1 MDYDDFT
8 SQGNNI
14 RQKEMQD
21 NTPNSCFSSN
31 KNLLDALREGKEE
44 AFEYI
49 FLKYYTNLYSY
60 AFRIL
65 NNESD
70 AKECVQNTFCHIWDI
85 RKSLNI
91 NDSVKSYLYRSVYNG
106 SIDIIRKKKVLE
118 KYEEKGFLDIYLY
131 GIVQNPEAEIKLL
144 GSETRKA
151 VQSSINSLP
160 KRCREIFIRCRVMGY
175 THAEIASSL
184 NISVKTVENQMT
196 IALTKLR
203 EKLKNFILF

>member
-1 MDYDDFT
+1 
-8 SQGNNI
+8 
-14 RQKEMQD
+14 MQD
-21 NTPNSCFSSN
+21 NTPNNFFSSN
-31 KNLLDALREGKEE
+31 KTLLDALKDGKEE
-44 AFEYI
+44 AYEYI

-70 AKECVQNTFCHIWDI
+70 TKECIQSTFCHLWDI

-91 NDSVKSYLYRSVYNG
+91 NDSLKSYLYRSVYNG
-106 SIDIIRKKKVLE
+106 CIDIIRKKRVLE
-118 KYEEKGFLDIYLY
+118 KYEEKGFLDIYMY
-131 GIVQNPEAEIKLL
+131 GVVQNPEAEIKLQ

-151 VQSSINSLP
+151 VQNSINSLP
-160 KRCREIFIRCRVMGY
+160 ERCREIFIRCRVMGY
-175 THAEIASSL
+175 SHAEIASSL

>member
-1 MDYDDFT
+1 
-8 SQGNNI
+8 
-14 RQKEMQD
+14 MQD
-21 NTPNSCFSSN
+21 NTHKSNFSNN
-31 KNLLDALREGKEE
+31 KFLLDALREGKEE
-44 AFEYI
+44 AYEYI
-49 FLKYYTNLYSY
+49 FLKYYNNLYSY

-70 AKECVQNTFCHIWDI
+70 AKECVQSTFCHIWDI

-91 NDSVKSYLYRSVYNG
+91 NDSLKSYIYRSVYNG
-106 SIDIIRKKKVLE
+106 SIDIIRKKRVLE
-118 KYEEKGFLDIYLY
+118 KYEEKGFLDTYIYSV
-131 GIVQNPEAEIKLL
+131 IQNPEAEIKLL

-160 KRCREIFIRCRVMGY
+160 ERCREIFIRCRVKGY

-203 EKLKNFILF
+203 EKLKYFIFF

>member
-1 MDYDDFT
+1 
-8 SQGNNI
+8 
-14 RQKEMQD
+14 MQD
-21 NTPNSCFSSN
+21 NTPYSSFSNN
-31 KNLLDALREGKEE
+31 KFLLDALREGKEE
-44 AFEYI
+44 AYEYL
-49 FLKYYTNLYSY
+49 FLNYYNNLYSY

-70 AKECVQNTFCHIWDI
+70 AKECVQSTFCHIWDI

-91 NDSVKSYLYRSVYNG
+91 NDSLKSYLYRSVYNG
-106 SIDIIRKKKVLE
+106 SIDIIRKKRVLE
-118 KYEEKGFLDIYLY
+118 KYEERGFLDIYLY
-131 GIVQNPEAEIKLL
+131 GVIQNPEAEIKLL

-160 KRCREIFIRCRVMGY
+160 ERCREIFIRCRVMGY

-203 EKLKNFILF
+203 EKLKYFILF